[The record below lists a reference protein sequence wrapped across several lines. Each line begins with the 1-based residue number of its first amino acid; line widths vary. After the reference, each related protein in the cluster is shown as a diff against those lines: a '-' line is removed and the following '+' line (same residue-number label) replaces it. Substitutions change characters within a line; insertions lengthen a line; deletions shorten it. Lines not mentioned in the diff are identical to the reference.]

1 MYCESIVTHV
11 KHEVRGKIRKDSFFV
26 LICDARDHFTLKILG
41 ECFVDEH
48 SMWNY
53 IAWVDGGIKELA
65 LLVSLDYKYAM
76 LRHVNE
82 AREIDLQPGEQLLPL
97 LPHLRNEPNWADK
110 AQGIYG
116 PPREKLIPMIEREI
130 GPYADLCRIYGFR
143 PNLEN
148 VPDILRVNLEDRV
161 FDFGLSTVDNGILEG
176 LKDPKFATDD
186 ALFWLYM
193 LKGFKN
199 PRLKELNH
207 NHVMA
212 EIRERIETGYQVQP
226 MFYSTVSMSIAEM
239 QMRTKRAKKL
249 LQRVSQVIKQDFG
262 FQDVQAIL
270 KEVTNDEALELYV
283 VGFWGSGE
291 QDQLEWYIANELNS
305 RALEN
310 RPL

>member
-1 MYCESIVTHV
+1 M
-11 KHEVRGKIRKDSFFV
+11 RKDSFFV
-26 LICDARDHFTLKILG
+26 ILCDPREHFTLKILG

-48 SMWNY
+48 SMFDY
-53 IAWVDGGIKELA
+53 LAWLDGGIKELA

-76 LRHVNE
+76 LRHLDE
-82 AREIDLQPGEQLLPL
+82 DREVTYEPGEQLLPL
-97 LPHLRNEPNWADK
+97 QPHLRHDPKWADK

-116 PPREKLIPMIEREI
+116 PPIEKLIPLIEREI
-130 GPYADLCRIYGFR
+130 GPYADLCRIYGFK
-143 PNLEN
+143 PNFEN

-161 FDFGLSTVDNGILEG
+161 FDFGLSIVDDGILDG
-176 LKDPKFATDD
+176 IKDPKFATDD

-193 LKGFKN
+193 LKGSKN
-199 PRLKELNH
+199 ARLKELNH

-212 EIRERIETGYQVQP
+212 EIRQRFETGYQVQP

-283 VGFWGSGE
+283 VSQWGSGE
-291 QDQLEWYIANELNS
+291 QEQLEWYIANELNS
-305 RALEN
+305 RALAN